1 MPERFLRSVRL
12 LARCYQGLE
21 RTSGRHV
28 RELGLTPPQFDIV
41 ATLGRTPGM
50 TFKELGA
57 MTLITKGTLTG
68 VIDRLEARGIVARE
82 PSPVDGR
89 STVVR
94 LTAKGDRLFEQVFPA
109 HIGHLRRFFSGFD
122 AHQLDELDRQ
132 LQQLRDA
139 LSEPRAAG
147 EPRAGESRGGE
158 WPPQRPAAR
167 RPRLK
172 RAGAV

>member
-12 LARCYQGLE
+12 LAQCYQAFE

-28 RELGLTPPQFDIV
+28 RQLGLTPPQFDIV

-68 VIDRLEARGIVARE
+68 VIDRLEARGIVVRE
-82 PSPVDGR
+82 PSSVDGR

-94 LTAKGDRLFEQVFPA
+94 LTARGDRLFERVFPA
-109 HIGHLRRFFSGFD
+109 HIGYLQRFFSVFD
-122 AHQLDELDRQ
+122 ARQLDELDRQ

-139 LSEPRAAG
+139 LSEPGPGANK
-147 EPRAGESRGGE
+147 SRSL
-158 WPPQRPAAR
+158 PQKPAAR
-167 RPRLK
+167 QPRLK

>member
-12 LARCYQGLE
+12 LAQCYQAFE
-21 RTSGRHV
+21 QASGRHV

-41 ATLGRTPGM
+41 ATLGRTPGL
-50 TFKELGA
+50 TFKQLGA

-68 VIDRLEARGIVARE
+68 VIDRLEARGVVVRE

-94 LTAKGDRLFEQVFPA
+94 LTATGNRLFEQVFPA

-122 AHQLDELDRQ
+122 AQQLDALDHQ

-139 LSEPRAAG
+139 LFAQPADGSRPR
-147 EPRAGESRGGE
+147 
-158 WPPQRPAAR
+158 RPAAR
-167 RPRLK
+167 RPRARK
-172 RAGAV
+172 RA